1 MSGLTREERLLKGEA
16 LTPLTRRE
24 KFLAKAGGADIETPT
39 PVTREEMFLS
49 AITGGGGSALP
60 TWEGGSY

>member
-1 MSGLTREERLLKGEA
+1 MSGLTREERLLQGEN
-16 LTPLTRRE
+16 LTPVTRRE

-49 AITGGGGSALP
+49 AIKGGGESLP
-60 TWEGGSY
+60 AWEGGSY